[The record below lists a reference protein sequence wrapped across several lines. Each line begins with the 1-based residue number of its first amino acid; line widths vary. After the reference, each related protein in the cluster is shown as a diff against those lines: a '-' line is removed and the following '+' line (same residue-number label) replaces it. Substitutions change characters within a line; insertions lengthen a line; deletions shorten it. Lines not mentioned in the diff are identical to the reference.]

1 MNQSDISKDL
11 DNWIHPFLIG
21 TSGMCEDIISKM
33 VCHYFFAP
41 CGANGSL
48 HLPLSVCPEECRYVQ
63 SACAD
68 QWTRVNNLLSRTQ
81 LGTINCSATGALLQ
95 GLTPCCVDAGIEVKG
110 KQRHKLIIKHV

>member
-1 MNQSDISKDL
+1 MSQSNISKDL
-11 DNWIHPFLIG
+11 NDKILPLLTG
-21 TSGMCEDIISKM
+21 ECGDLISKM

-48 HLPLSVCPEECRYVQ
+48 HLPLSVCPEECHYVQ

-68 QWTRVNNLLSRTQ
+68 QWERVNNLLNRTQ

-95 GLTPCCVDAGIEVKG
+95 RLAPCCVDAGIEVKG
-110 KQRHKLIIKHV
+110 KQKHKLIIKHV